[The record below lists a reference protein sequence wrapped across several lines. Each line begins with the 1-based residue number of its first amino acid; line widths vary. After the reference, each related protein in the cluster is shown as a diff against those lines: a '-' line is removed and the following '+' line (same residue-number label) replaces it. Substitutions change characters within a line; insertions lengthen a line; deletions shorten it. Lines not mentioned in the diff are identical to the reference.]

1 LRTKVNL
8 KDGSVRDV
16 DALVALRIDDS
27 NTVVY
32 ANAFTPISAPPI
44 APVEMSAEDAA
55 APPVDPVAADDAFIY
70 ESPEIYDDSWQPYL
84 DADLDVDLA
93 FLVGLGI

>member
-1 LRTKVNL
+1 VNL
-8 KDGSVRDV
+8 KDGSLRDV
-16 DALVALRIDDS
+16 DCLLALRIDDL

-32 ANAFTPISAPPI
+32 ANAFTPTSGPPI

-55 APPVDPVAADDAFIY
+55 APSVDPVAADDAFIY

-84 DADLDVDLA
+84 DAEFDADMA
-93 FLVGLGI
+93 FLLGLGI

>member
-1 LRTKVNL
+1 L
-8 KDGSVRDV
+8 
-16 DALVALRIDDS
+16 ALRIDDL
-27 NTVVY
+27 NTIVY
-32 ANAFTPISAPPI
+32 ANTFTPTSGPPI

-55 APPVDPVAADDAFIY
+55 APSVDPVAADDAFIY